1 MSEDKIRSDAVKGA
15 RANALLNDE
24 TLTEAFTSIEREYLD
39 FWKATPA
46 RDTDARERL
55 WQAVQ
60 IIGKVRTNLA
70 SMVANGQLAQAE
82 LEQITRFGERRKIF
96 GVV

>member
-1 MSEDKIRSDAVKGA
+1 MSDDKIRSDAVKGA

-24 TLTEAFTSIEREYLD
+24 TLTEAFASIERDYIEG
-39 FWKATPA
+39 WKATPA

>member
-1 MSEDKIRSDAVKGA
+1 MSDDKLRTDAVKGS
-15 RANALLNDE
+15 RADALLNDE
-24 TLTEAFTSIEREYLD
+24 TLTEAFASIEREYVE

-60 IIGKVRTNLA
+60 IIGKARA
-70 SMVANGQLAQAE
+70 HLAQVAASGKLAHAE
-82 LEQITRFGERRKIF
+82 LELITRLGERRKIL
-96 GVV
+96 GIV